1 MRFLLSNYM
10 IAFYILAGVLL
21 WILSGVLSGD
31 NGNEVAE
38 NIEKSIE
45 IDKSVSVR
53 VMETS
58 SEKKVFYLT
67 IRGKTEAN
75 KKINLNPKT
84 SSNVI
89 FTSKKGD
96 YVKRN
101 DLVCSLEEENR
112 AAILDEALALQKQAS
127 LQYDAINKLKID
139 GYRSEND
146 LAMAEARLKGAD
158 AKVEMTQNELNN
170 TKILA
175 PFDGYIE
182 EVHVEIGSLIGPS
195 LPCVTIIQLDPMKVV
210 GEVTEKEVGKIEK
223 GLNVEIELLNNKI
236 LQGLVKFVSK
246 SASPLTRTYKVEAEV
261 SNISGE
267 IREGLSA
274 EIKVPVR
281 ETTAH
286 LIPSYLLSLNDSG
299 ELGVK
304 IAIDNKASFKNISI
318 IEDTPEGLWVEGL
331 PKITK
336 IITVGQEYVIEG
348 QEINY

>member
-10 IAFYILAGVLL
+10 IAFYILAAVLL

-31 NGNEVAE
+31 NSNEVVE

-45 IDKSVSVR
+45 IDESVSVR

-75 KKINLNPKT
+75 KKIKLNPKT

-112 AAILDEALALQKQAS
+112 TAILDEALALQKQAS

-182 EVHVEIGSLIGPS
+182 
-195 LPCVTIIQLDPMKVV
+195 
-210 GEVTEKEVGKIEK
+210 
-223 GLNVEIELLNNKI
+223 
-236 LQGLVKFVSK
+236 
-246 SASPLTRTYKVEAEV
+246 
-261 SNISGE
+261 
-267 IREGLSA
+267 
-274 EIKVPVR
+274 
-281 ETTAH
+281 
-286 LIPSYLLSLNDSG
+286 
-299 ELGVK
+299 
-304 IAIDNKASFKNISI
+304 
-318 IEDTPEGLWVEGL
+318 
-331 PKITK
+331 
-336 IITVGQEYVIEG
+336 
-348 QEINY
+348 